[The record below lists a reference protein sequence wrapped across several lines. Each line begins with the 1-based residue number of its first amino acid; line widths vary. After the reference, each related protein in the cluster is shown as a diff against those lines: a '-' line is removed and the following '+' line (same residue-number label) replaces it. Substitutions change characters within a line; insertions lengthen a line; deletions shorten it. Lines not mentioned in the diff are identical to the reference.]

1 MILRK
6 ANIYDIND
14 IANVHCEVWNE
25 FYGKYVSK
33 EFIAKLSF
41 EHRKKFWIR
50 YINNGHIVFVI
61 EEKQGAIVGF
71 AVPQFNRRNPSSSTG
86 EILAHYM
93 SKKFQNKKFGTAL
106 LVACAKLFVKNN
118 INSMHLWIHR
128 DNPSTAVY
136 RKLGAE
142 EDGAK
147 LARLDSKDIV
157 KLKYKWDDISA
168 FIDRYQVV
176 IEEVIKGY

>member
-6 ANIYDIND
+6 ANIYDVND
-14 IANVHCEVWNE
+14 IANVHCAVWNE

-33 EFIAKLSF
+33 EFMQKLNF
-41 EHRKKFWIR
+41 ANRKKFWLR
-50 YINNGHIVFVI
+50 YINDGHIVFVM

-71 AVPQFNRRNPSSSTG
+71 VVPKLIKTVDNAQG

-93 SKKFQNKKFGTAL
+93 SKKFQNNGYGTAL
-106 LVACAKLFVKNN
+106 LVACAKLFVKNK
-118 INSMHLWIHR
+118 INSMYLWIHR
-128 DNPSTAVY
+128 DNPSVNIY
-136 RKLGAE
+136 QKLGAE

-157 KLKYKWDDISA
+157 KIKYEWTDLEKFISEHE
-168 FIDRYQVV
+168 VV
-176 IEEVIKGY
+176 LEKIMRGY